1 MLHHSFVFTQST
13 SSRFKYF
20 NSTSLHSRSDFAL
33 AIACV
38 GVLQYCRWCYYNFM
52 TISKTPERRDVAEK
66 NVRSDVLKQIIEHK
80 EKQELLVLFDC
91 EINQELK
98 MVSLACS

>member
-1 MLHHSFVFTQST
+1 
-13 SSRFKYF
+13 
-20 NSTSLHSRSDFAL
+20 
-33 AIACV
+33 
-38 GVLQYCRWCYYNFM
+38 M

-66 NVRSDVLKQIIEHK
+66 NVRSDVLKQIIKHK
-80 EKQELLVLFDC
+80 EKQELIVLFDC